1 MEGSKTRRCLH
12 GFIFS
17 RSSTDCDRNT
27 CFERIFDLLKL
38 GRQASSQR
46 GVSVGG
52 SKTGRCLCVFIG
64 QRFELNV
71 DRNLNVEGSAEKL
84 VALTFRDLRAKTQTC
99 EVMCHCTSQEQ
110 IHGSIAGHDAQQRA
124 VSRNLVHCWAAC
136 PVTGCTLPATRMRY
150 WA

>member
-1 MEGSKTRRCLH
+1 MH

-17 RSSTDCDRNT
+17 RSSTDCDRNKY
-27 CFERIFDLLKL
+27 FERIFDLLKL
-38 GRQASSQR
+38 GHQASSQR

-84 VALTFRDLRAKTQTC
+84 VALVFIEWVAKIK
-99 EVMCHCTSQEQ
+99 ELDM
-110 IHGSIAGHDAQQRA
+110 
-124 VSRNLVHCWAAC
+124 L
-136 PVTGCTLPATRMRY
+136 
-150 WA
+150 